1 MLIKFIALRL
11 ALQEIFSEKKLM
23 SLTWLSK
30 TSKQNAAT
38 NTGDTN
44 YQIRNQEKG
53 PCYWSHE
60 YWKNIKG
67 ILGTTLCPRIW

>member
-53 PCYWSHE
+53 PCY
-60 YWKNIKG
+60 
-67 ILGTTLCPRIW
+67 